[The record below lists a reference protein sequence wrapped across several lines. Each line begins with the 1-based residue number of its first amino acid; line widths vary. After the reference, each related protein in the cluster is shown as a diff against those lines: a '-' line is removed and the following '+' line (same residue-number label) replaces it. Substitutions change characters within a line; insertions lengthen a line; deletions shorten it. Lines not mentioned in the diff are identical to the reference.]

1 MAEQDRG
8 IPPIL
13 TPEAGEADISTKALI
28 AAVIIFLV
36 VVIVASAGAWLLIK
50 RWAHIEPTP
59 ALPPSPQPTV
69 QTEPPLQIAP
79 ALDLQ
84 TLRQREDRLLR
95 STEWID
101 QGAGIARI
109 PIEDAMALLVK
120 RARRDNEPRRNRPG
134 D

>member
-1 MAEQDRG
+1 MAEEDRG

-13 TPEAGEADISTKALI
+13 APEAGEADISTKALI

-50 RWAHIEPTP
+50 RWAHIEPSP

-69 QTEPPLQIAP
+69 QTEPSLQIAP

>member
-1 MAEQDRG
+1 MAEEDRG

-13 TPEAGEADISTKALI
+13 VPEAGEADISTKALI

-36 VVIVASAGAWLLIK
+36 VVIVAGAGTWLLIK
-50 RWAHIEPTP
+50 RWAHIEPSP

-84 TLRQREDRLLR
+84 ALRAREDRLLR

-120 RARRDNEPRRNRPG
+120 RAERKDEPRTGHPG

>member
-1 MAEQDRG
+1 MTEQDPG

-13 TPEAGEADISTKALI
+13 VPEAGEADISTKALI
-28 AAVIIFLV
+28 AAVIIFLA

-50 RWAHIEPTP
+50 HWAHIEPTP
-59 ALPPSPQPTV
+59 ALPPSPQPTIKA
-69 QTEPPLQIAP
+69 EPPLQIAP
-79 ALDLQ
+79 VVDLQ
-84 TLRQREDRLLR
+84 ALRQREDRLLR
-95 STEWID
+95 STEWMD

-120 RARRDNEPRRNRPG
+120 RVGRKDEPHTDHPG

>member
-13 TPEAGEADISTKALI
+13 SPEAGEADISTKALI

-50 RWAHIEPTP
+50 RWAHIEPSP

-84 TLRQREDRLLR
+84 SLRQREDRLLQ

-120 RARRDNEPRRNRPG
+120 RTGRKDEPHTDHPRD
-134 D
+134 